1 MEHRTIGCDRKS
13 GRSIQNSAKNLNVR
27 MFFFEIFFIERST
40 SKPENYKDFKLS
52 HKLDCIKR
60 FIGSDKSGKSF
71 WKSSFIIHIWGNGLE
86 DDRCFT
92 RPAIAEKADY

>member
-1 MEHRTIGCDRKS
+1 
-13 GRSIQNSAKNLNVR
+13 

-71 WKSSFIIHIWGNGLE
+71 WKSSFIIHIWGNGLK

-92 RPAIAEKADY
+92 RPAIAEKADYWFPRNVERLLESSIKEIFCP